1 MKGYKAKHKLRNWL
15 VIIFFVII
23 IIIWINWQKNV
34 WQKNIKENPTNSSVI
49 INNKEIN
56 NNLKNIKNKL
66 KESYQKWQ
74 EAKEQFSQE
83 LNSQAS
89 STDEINPEILEKIK
103 NKLINQTS
111 TEILEN

>member
-1 MKGYKAKHKLRNWL
+1 MAGNNFLCNHYNYLDKLAKT
-15 VIIFFVII
+15 FG
-23 IIIWINWQKNV
+23 
-34 WQKNIKENPTNSSVI
+34 KNIKENPTNSSVI